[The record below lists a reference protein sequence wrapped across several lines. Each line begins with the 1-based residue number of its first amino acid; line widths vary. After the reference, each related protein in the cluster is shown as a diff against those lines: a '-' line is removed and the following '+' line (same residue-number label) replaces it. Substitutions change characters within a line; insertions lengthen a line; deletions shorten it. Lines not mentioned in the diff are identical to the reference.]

1 MIGIVIVT
9 HGRLAAELL
18 SATEHIVGP
27 QTHVKTVCIGPND
40 DIEQRRNEITA
51 AIAAVDLGRGVVLVT
66 DMFGGTPCNL
76 ALTHLKKGK
85 VEVLAGANLPSLIK
99 LIGVRTT
106 MPLDQ
111 AVKEAIASGKKYMRS
126 GSAELAAAPARPLRL
141 TDGTQ
146 VRVKAAIVNQRGLHA
161 RASAKFVET
170 ASKFRSEITVVKD
183 DNSVSGRS
191 IMGLMM
197 LAAAKGTMVELIASG
212 PDAREAIAALTSL
225 IAARFHEDS

>member
-27 QTHVKTVCIGPND
+27 QTHVKTVCIGASD
-40 DIEQRRNEITA
+40 DIEQRRNDITA
-51 AIAAVDLGRGVVLVT
+51 AIEAVDLGRGVVLVT

-106 MPLDQ
+106 MTLDL
-111 AVKEAIASGKKYMRS
+111 AVKEAIVSGRKYMRS
-126 GSAELAAAPARPLRL
+126 GSAELA
-141 TDGTQ
+141 GTPT
-146 VRVKAAIVNQRGLHA
+146 R
-161 RASAKFVET
+161 
-170 ASKFRSEITVVKD
+170 
-183 DNSVSGRS
+183 
-191 IMGLMM
+191 
-197 LAAAKGTMVELIASG
+197 
-212 PDAREAIAALTSL
+212 TS
-225 IAARFHEDS
+225 S